1 MIYLLIAEIGGNS
14 MKYNK
19 GNKYINFDYLKET
32 FIRIK
37 ERVTNKSVNTDGN
50 YNGNNISNSHI
61 NIRNSKKQ

>member
-1 MIYLLIAEIGGNS
+1 MIYLRIVEIEWNS

-19 GNKYINFDYLKET
+19 GNKYTNFNYLKET

-37 ERVTNKSVNTDGN
+37 ERVTNKSVTIDGN

-61 NIRNSKKQ
+61 NIRNSNK

>member
-1 MIYLLIAEIGGNS
+1 

-19 GNKYINFDYLKET
+19 GNKYTNFNYLKET

-37 ERVTNKSVNTDGN
+37 ERVTNKSVTIDGN

-61 NIRNSKKQ
+61 NIRNSNK